1 MIVKYNPTALKQN
14 ESKRNQIR
22 SAFLVYILQKL
33 LLITLATAERLR
45 HLEPQACRL
54 MNALRSSRLEKGNDR
69 KVPTSPCYLKF
80 VRIFTGGRPACFKA

>member
-33 LLITLATAERLR
+33 LRITLATAKRLY

-54 MNALRSSRLEKGNDR
+54 MNALRLSRLERGMTGR
-69 KVPTSPCYLKF
+69 YPQVPA
-80 VRIFTGGRPACFKA
+80 I